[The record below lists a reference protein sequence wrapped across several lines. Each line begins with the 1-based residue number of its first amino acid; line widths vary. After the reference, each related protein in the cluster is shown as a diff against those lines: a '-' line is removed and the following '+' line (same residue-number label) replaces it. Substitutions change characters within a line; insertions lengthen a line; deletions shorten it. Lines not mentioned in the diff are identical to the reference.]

1 MPLNVLLM
9 GGTGKNRGG
18 LLDADVLLSS
28 IEAGGTDG
36 GDGTGGRS
44 KPSGTESCGDAA
56 VQPVA
61 VAVEG
66 VVVGFGKESES
77 EDDSDL

>member
-18 LLDADVLLSS
+18 LLDVDVLLSS
-28 IEAGGTDG
+28 IDAGGTGG

-44 KPSGTESCGDAA
+44 DPSGTESYGDAA
-56 VQPVA
+56 VQPLA
-61 VAVEG
+61 VGG